1 METTEIIAKILL
13 GKASDEEMRKLDAWL
28 EEKKSHRKT
37 YERLLED
44 RSLSNRMAIM
54 ETIDKDKGWKLLMR
68 RIGKSEQQGKPSVA
82 ILSLIAKIAAAVLI
96 VVAIGWAVFQ
106 RDNRPISQ
114 HLSAEVENAIIR
126 SEQIG
131 KTGANVKVKK
141 RSADGWNTTRTVRLS
156 SNAALASL
164 LDESVDADAECE

>member
-68 RIGKSEQQGKPSVA
+68 RIDKSEQQGKPSVA

-106 RDNRPISQ
+106 RTIALFPI
-114 HLSAEVENAIIR
+114 I
-126 SEQIG
+126 
-131 KTGANVKVKK
+131 
-141 RSADGWNTTRTVRLS
+141 
-156 SNAALASL
+156 
-164 LDESVDADAECE
+164 